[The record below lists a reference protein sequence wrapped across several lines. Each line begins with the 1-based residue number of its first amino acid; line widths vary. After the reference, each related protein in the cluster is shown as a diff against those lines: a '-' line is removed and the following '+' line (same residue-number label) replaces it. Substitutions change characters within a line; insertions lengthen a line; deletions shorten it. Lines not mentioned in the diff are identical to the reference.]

1 MVDNSMYNTT
11 ITLSPDRLFSCE
23 VEQLDKRC
31 WASVMEEY
39 AVGVLLDPDAPL
51 LVVGELEDGLVMV
64 GTGPMEGECVP
75 MEREAGYT
83 LLVTALI
90 GQ

>member
-1 MVDNSMYNTT
+1 MVDNSTYNTT

-23 VEQLDKRC
+23 VEQLDERC
-31 WASVMEEY
+31 WAKVREED
-39 AVGVLLDPDAPL
+39 AVGVVLDPDAPL
-51 LVVGELEDGLVMV
+51 LVVGELEEGLVMV
-64 GTGPMEGECVP
+64 GTGPMEGCVT
-75 MEREAGYT
+75 MERQVAYT